1 MSVASKSYVDP
12 EAARQLVEEH
22 QAILVDVRT
31 PGEFATER
39 VAGSRNIPLS
49 VVGAAQGALAEAGSP
64 VVLVCASGVRA
75 GQAKDLLGEGSGVP
89 VHILE
94 GGLTAW
100 KQAGAPVESSG
111 RRVWG
116 MERQVRLAAGSLV
129 IAFVA
134 LSLAWEPLKWL
145 GALIGAGLV
154 FAAVSNTCAMAR
166 VLAFLPWNRR
176 AA

>member
-1 MSVASKSYVDP
+1 MPVASKSYVDP

-39 VAGSRNIPLS
+39 VPGSRNIPLS
-49 VVGAAQGALAEAGSP
+49 AVKAAKQELGGAEGP
-64 VVLVCASGVRA
+64 VILVCASGVRA
-75 GQAKDLLGEGSGVP
+75 GQAKDLLGEESGVP

-94 GGLTAW
+94 GGLAAW

-111 RRVWG
+111 RKVWG
-116 MERQVRLAAGSLV
+116 MERQVRFAAGSLV
-129 IAFVA
+129 IVFVA

-145 GALIGAGLV
+145 GAAIGAGLV
-154 FAAVSNTCAMAR
+154 FAAVTNTCAMAR
-166 VLAFLPWNRR
+166 VLALLPWNRKV
-176 AA
+176 

>member
-1 MSVASKSYVDP
+1 MPTASKSFVDT
-12 EAARQLVEEH
+12 EAARQLADEH
-22 QAILVDVRT
+22 HALFIDVRT

-39 VAGSRNIPLS
+39 VIGSRNVPLP
-49 VVGAAQGALAEAGSP
+49 VLKAAQGTLAEAGAP
-64 VVLVCASGVRA
+64 LILVCASGTRA
-75 GQAKDLLGEGSGVP
+75 GQAKDLLGEETGVP

-94 GGLTAW
+94 GGLNAW
-100 KQAGAPVESSG
+100 KAEGAPVESSG

-116 MERQVRLAAGSLV
+116 MERQVRLAAGGLV

-145 GALIGAGLV
+145 AAAIGVGLAV
-154 FAAVSNTCAMAR
+154 AAITNTCAMAR
-166 VLAFLPWNRR
+166 VLAFLPWNSK

>member
-1 MSVASKSYVDP
+1 MSLASKSYVDP

-22 QAILVDVRT
+22 QAILIDVRT

-39 VAGSRNIPLS
+39 VAGSRNIPLPILK
-49 VVGAAQGALAEAGSP
+49 AAQGALAEPGAP
-64 VVLVCASGVRA
+64 LILVCASGTRA
-75 GQAKDLLGEGSGVP
+75 GQGKDLLGEETGVP

-94 GGLTAW
+94 GGLNAW
-100 KQAGAPVESSG
+100 KAAGAPVESSG

-116 MERQVRLAAGSLV
+116 MERQVRLTAGALV

-134 LSLAWEPLKWL
+134 LSLAWDPLKWL
-145 GALIGAGLV
+145 AAAIGAGLAI
-154 FAAVSNTCAMAR
+154 AAITNTCAMAR

>member
-1 MSVASKSYVDP
+1 MPTASKSYIDTN
-12 EAARQLVEEH
+12 AARQLVEEH

-39 VAGSRNIPLS
+39 ITDSRNIPLS
-49 VVGAAQGALAEAGSP
+49 LVKSAQGALGETERP
-64 VVLVCASGVRA
+64 VILVCASGARA
-75 GQAKDLLGEGSGVP
+75 GQAKDLLGEETGVP

-100 KQAGAPVESSG
+100 KQAGAPVESTG

-116 MERQVRLAAGSLV
+116 MERQVRLTAGALV
-129 IAFVA
+129 ITFVA

-145 GALIGAGLV
+145 AAAIGAGLAI
-154 FAAVSNTCAMAR
+154 AAITNTCAMAR
-166 VLAFLPWNRR
+166 VLAILPWNRR